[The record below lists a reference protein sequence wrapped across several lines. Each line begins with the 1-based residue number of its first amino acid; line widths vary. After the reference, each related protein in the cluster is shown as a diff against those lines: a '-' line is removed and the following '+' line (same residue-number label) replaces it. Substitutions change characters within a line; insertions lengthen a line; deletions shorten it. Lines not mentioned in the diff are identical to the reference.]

1 MRNFFLKS
9 LILLITRS
17 SILVGGQAV
26 INGVMMR
33 APGGYSTS
41 VRLKNGTIRSNPV
54 SFNSLNETRGYGKIP
69 IIRGVIGLYEAF
81 KIGFGTLNWSA
92 DIFEEEGGYDNH
104 KQDNPNIFRRFLN
117 FLDNIFNKFEKIL
130 NPVITLIAILIPI
143 SLFMYLPYFLTSLFI
158 DDGQSTLG
166 FNAVGGIIRIFIFLT
181 YLILSSQTKIMR
193 TLFQYHGAEHKT
205 IATFENGES
214 LSFENTQK
222 HKKEHPR
229 CGTSFVF
236 IVMLIGI
243 FIFSIIDSIII
254 FSLNLKG
261 LPILWRILIHISCL
275 PIVSGFSYEI
285 LKFLAKYME
294 KNYFVKLLCTPGLLL
309 QKITTK
315 EPDKDQLEVAFE
327 SLKTAFGDSY
337 EEVKGNK
344 YKADAI
350 G

>member
-1 MRNFFLKS
+1 MRSFFLKS

-33 APGGYSTS
+33 VPGGYSTS
-41 VRLKNGTIRSNPV
+41 VRLKNGTIKSNPIP
-54 SFNSLNETRGYGKIP
+54 FKSLNERKGFGKIP
-69 IIRGVIGLYEAF
+69 IIRGIVGLYESF

-92 DIFEEEGGYDNH
+92 DIFEEEGGYNKDENSGASTLR
-104 KQDNPNIFRRFLN
+104 KFLN
-117 FLDNIFNKFEKIL
+117 FLDHIFNKFEKIL
-130 NPVITLIAILIPI
+130 NPLLTLVSILIPI

-158 DDGQSTLG
+158 DDAQNTLG
-166 FNAVGGIIRIFIFLT
+166 FNAAGGIIRIFIFLT
-181 YLILSSQTKIMR
+181 YLILSSKTKTMR

-205 IATFENGES
+205 IATFENGEN

-254 FSLNLKG
+254 LSLNLNG

-275 PIVSGFSYEI
+275 PIVAGFSYEI

-294 KNYFVKLLCTPGLLL
+294 KNYFIKLLCTPGLLL

-327 SLKTAFGDSY
+327 SLKTAFGDKY